1 MYQPRNKN
9 IAPTPLEVEILND
22 AFSVI
27 STLQPRKE
35 AFIPSPEGTSLTQW
49 CRSIP
54 HEG

>member
-1 MYQPRNKN
+1 MYQPGNKN
-9 IAPTPLEVEILND
+9 IAPTPLEVEILSD
-22 AFSVI
+22 AFSVV

-35 AFIPSPEGTSLTQW
+35 AIISHPKGTSLTQW

>member
-1 MYQPRNKN
+1 MYQTGNKN

-35 AFIPSPEGTSLTQW
+35 AIIPSPKC

-54 HEG
+54 PAG